1 MKVLDYYE
9 RVIRKNK
16 QKKIFYLAYE
26 VKKQLTGVENEMIH
40 ILELI
45 YLLDQYSL
53 LANQEE
59 KQEVKKLKIT
69 LYNQLDSH
77 HKNDEIQ
84 QMIATL

>member
-1 MKVLDYYE
+1 
-9 RVIRKNK
+9 
-16 QKKIFYLAYE
+16 
-26 VKKQLTGVENEMIH
+26 MIH